1 VTCDD
6 EIATVVAREMP
17 GWEPVF
23 DRVPVAHA
31 AHVTDGGT
39 TKVVVFAGIEAAEI
53 DAVVAARMPGWRRLA
68 EERGRGEPRYVRVR
82 RGAESG
88 GIVV

>member
-1 VTCDD
+1 MTGDD
-6 EIATVVAREMP
+6 ETAALVAREMP

-31 AHVTDGGT
+31 AHVTDGSA

-53 DAVVAARMPGWRRLA
+53 DAVVAARMPGWRRVA
-68 EERGRGEPRYVRVR
+68 EATGHGLR
-82 RGAESG
+82 
-88 GIVV
+88 